1 MVKADLG
8 DKTAFEQNFL
18 DRASIMARDEGWE
31 RAWNI
36 TETKQLEGGMVWSV
50 RWYGGG
56 DLGGP

>member
-18 DRASIMARDEGWE
+18 DSTSIMARDEGWE

-36 TETKQLEGGMVWSV
+36 PETTATGAGNGLVSEVVW
-50 RWYGGG
+50 RG
-56 DLGGP
+56 

>member
-1 MVKADLG
+1 MVKAGLG

-36 TETKQLEGGMVWSV
+36 PETTSNWRGEWS
-50 RWYGGG
+50 GQ
-56 DLGGP
+56 